1 MDDILERPQSHPK
14 SPGDHAGDE
23 EQSSGDEDGGLDWTK
38 LPKYASARPV
48 IPKRGEKDFEPA
60 HGHGSGL
67 QLHILDRA
75 RGAMFEALRAERSI
89 SSKYVS
95 YGIWYPSIARV
106 HVVTSR
112 GVHFANMG
120 HSVSRPSG
128 DSGDTEPELEFPK
141 NSKAQ
146 KRLELLPEESI
157 YLIERGALFCYKS
170 IQDNS
175 SHLNLANIE
184 ETSPGAPMTVQ
195 QAYTEMIG
203 REDMTLE
210 RYQVYAYLKRLG
222 FVLRRAEPPTPDF
235 PVAPS
240 PLHSPRPATRAPN
253 VWQRISTSFSN
264 LVLKVLSAVG
274 LVFHRGPW
282 GPLRFRGIKSSGD
295 IFKALRFLPC
305 GHSTP
310 LYNCPGIDEGAT
322 AVSPPLSTA
331 LSSSPYSVFF
341 HVYKPSTPFRKTAP
355 PPPDFYLV
363 IINARTTAMPNLYEL
378 MALFEGL
385 PEMPLPPPRKR
396 RTQTAAKEANN
407 ATVTNASP
415 ELPAPPISPPRTLI
429 QYLLSYL
436 RLKSHTT
443 AVPPP
448 DVSRNPTPPKP
459 NPFVHLKAGKK
470 SVVVAAVDSGN
481 ISFFRFGEGAFH
493 DWPMI

>member
-1 MDDILERPQSHPK
+1 MDDILEQPQSHPK
-14 SPGDHAGDE
+14 LLGDHAGDE

-89 SSKYVS
+89 SSKSVS

-128 DSGDTEPELEFPK
+128 DSGDTEPELELPK
-141 NSKAQ
+141 NSKTQ

-170 IQDNS
+170 LPDNS
-175 SHLNLANIE
+175 SHLNLSTIE

-203 REDMTLE
+203 LRRYDTGTLPG
-210 RYQVYAYLKRLG
+210 VYAYLKRLG

-240 PLHSPRPATRAPN
+240 PLHSLRPATRAPN

-274 LVFHRGPW
+274 LVFHR
-282 GPLRFRGIKSSGD
+282 RFRGIKSSGD

-310 LYNCPGIDEGAT
+310 LYNCSRIDEGAT

-331 LSSSPYSVFF
+331 LSSSPYSIFF
-341 HVYKPSTPFRKTAP
+341 HCTAP

-363 IINARTTAMPNLYEL
+363 IINLL
-378 MALFEGL
+378 ALFEGL

-407 ATVTNASP
+407 ATVANASP
-415 ELPAPPISPPRTLI
+415 ELPAPPISPPRTLHSI
-429 QYLLSYL
+429 LTLLSSIEVPHNSGTV
-436 RLKSHTT
+436 RLI
-443 AVPPP
+443 
-448 DVSRNPTPPKP
+448 
-459 NPFVHLKAGKK
+459 LKAGKK